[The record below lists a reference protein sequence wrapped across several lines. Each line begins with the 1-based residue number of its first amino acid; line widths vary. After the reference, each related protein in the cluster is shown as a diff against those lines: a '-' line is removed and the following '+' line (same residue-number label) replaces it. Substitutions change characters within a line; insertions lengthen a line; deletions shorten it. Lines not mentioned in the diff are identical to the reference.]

1 MLGLAMLLG
10 LSVPTS
16 WAAET
21 CQVVGVTDGD
31 TITVRCGDFDHQK
44 VRLAEIDTP
53 ERRQPFSQRAK
64 ARLSELVF
72 QRTVDLKVIERDR
85 YGRLV
90 AKILLEGADINF
102 TLVKEGLAWCYDRY
116 VRDRNCYDHQNKAK
130 EQGLGLWSDTNP
142 IPPWEWRRGN
152 R

>member
-1 MLGLAMLLG
+1 M
-10 LSVPTS
+10 
-16 WAAET
+16 AARYHELIEP
-21 CQVVGVTDGD
+21 G
-31 TITVRCGDFDHQK
+31 
-44 VRLAEIDTP
+44 
-53 ERRQPFSQRAK
+53 PFNP
-64 ARLSELVF
+64 
-72 QRTVDLKVIERDR
+72 
-85 YGRLV
+85 
-90 AKILLEGADINF
+90 LEGADINF